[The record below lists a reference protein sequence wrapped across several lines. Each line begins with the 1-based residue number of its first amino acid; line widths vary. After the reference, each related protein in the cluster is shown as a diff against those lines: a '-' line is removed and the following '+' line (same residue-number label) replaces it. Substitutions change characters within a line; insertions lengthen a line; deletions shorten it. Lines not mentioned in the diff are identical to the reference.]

1 MSAFA
6 KFGSTH
12 RVVKC
17 NSHGPAA
24 KFPTIEF
31 LDSSVG
37 ILTVQILKDSAR
49 QCNDGESRK
58 GVDDSPL
65 SGDIAID
72 VSKRDTA
79 SIAAKILQVLRIVM
93 TD

>member
-1 MSAFA
+1 MSTFA
-6 KFGSTH
+6 EFGSTH
-12 RVVKC
+12 RVIKC
-17 NSHGPAA
+17 NSHRPST

-37 ILTVQILKDSAR
+37 ILTVQVLKDSGK
-49 QCNDGESRK
+49 QYNGGESRK

-65 SGDIAID
+65 TRDITINI
-72 VSKRDTA
+72 SKRDTA
-79 SIAAKILQVLRIVM
+79 SVAAKILQVLRIVM